1 MSYTV
6 KVPGSCGELAQGYL
20 NNSNFLISCPIDIYS
35 SVTVEINKENEEIII
50 EESKNKTKEALNIL
64 RDYYDLKNIGLQV
77 KINSN
82 LPRSKG
88 LGSSTADMSA
98 ALIAAVKE
106 LDLELDLN
114 QIKNILLRVEP
125 SDATFLEGINLFDH
139 IEGSMI
145 RFLGNIEPIPLL
157 VFDYGGK
164 VDTLAFN
171 TRVDLDNLNRG
182 KSKQIEKAYNLI
194 SKGVKNNNKEMI
206 GKGATIS
213 SLANQIILKKTGLER
228 LVKGLEQKEG
238 FLGVNIAH
246 SGTVLGIMVKDP
258 LYFDDIIDFVGS
270 RAPQL
275 KLLFKTKIVNGGYK
289 TIKNEG

>member
-20 NNSNFLISCPIDIYS
+20 KNSNFLISCPIDIYS
-35 SVTVEINKENEEIII
+35 EVTVDTNKENDEIII
-50 EESKNKTKEALNIL
+50 DESKRKTKEALNIL
-64 RDYYDLKNIGLQV
+64 RDYYNINIGLKV
-77 KINSN
+77 EINSR
-82 LPRSKG
+82 LPKAKG

-106 LDLELDLN
+106 LNKELDLN
-114 QIKNILLRVEP
+114 QIKNILLKVEP

-139 IEGSMI
+139 IEGTVI
-145 RFLGNIEPIPLL
+145 RYLGNIEPIPLL

-171 TRVDLDNLNRG
+171 TRVDLDRLNRDKG
-182 KSKQIEKAYNLI
+182 KQIKKAYNLI
-194 SKGVKNNNKEMI
+194 SKGIKNNNQKMI

-213 SLANQIILKKTGLER
+213 SLANQVILKKAGLER
-228 LVKGLEQKEG
+228 LIKNLGKQEG

-246 SGTVLGIMVKDP
+246 SGTVIGIMVSDP
-258 LYFDDIIDFVGS
+258 LYFDDIIDYVEV
-270 RAPQL
+270 RTPKL
-275 KLLFKTKIVNGGYK
+275 KLLYKTRIVNGGFK